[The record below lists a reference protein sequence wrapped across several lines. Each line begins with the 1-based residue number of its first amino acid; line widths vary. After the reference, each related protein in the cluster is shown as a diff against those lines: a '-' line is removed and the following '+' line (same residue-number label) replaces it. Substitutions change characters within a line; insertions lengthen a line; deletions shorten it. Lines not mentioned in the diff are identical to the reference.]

1 VGSIPTR
8 FRKNMSKFTIFFRLL
23 WFGLIFSF
31 MFFFDRENKIMIII
45 QLSSLFILTL
55 ITILR
60 AIESRN
66 EWRKIIDD
74 GDVEIK
80 DKISF

>member
-1 VGSIPTR
+1 
-8 FRKNMSKFTIFFRLL
+8 MSKFTIFFRLL
-23 WFGLIFSF
+23 WIGLIFSF

-60 AIESRN
+60 TIESRN

>member
-1 VGSIPTR
+1 
-8 FRKNMSKFTIFFRLL
+8 
-23 WFGLIFSF
+23 

-45 QLSSLFILTL
+45 QLCSLFFLTL

-60 AIESRN
+60 TIESRN

>member
-1 VGSIPTR
+1 
-8 FRKNMSKFTIFFRLL
+8 MSKFTIFFRLL

>member
-1 VGSIPTR
+1 
-8 FRKNMSKFTIFFRLL
+8 MSKFTIFFRLL

-31 MFFFDRENKIMIII
+31 MFFFDRENKIMIIL
-45 QLSSLFILTL
+45 QLSSLFILTI

-60 AIESRN
+60 TIESRN

>member
-1 VGSIPTR
+1 
-8 FRKNMSKFTIFFRLL
+8 
-23 WFGLIFSF
+23 
-31 MFFFDRENKIMIII
+31 MFFFDRENKIMIIL
-45 QLSSLFILTL
+45 QLSSLFILTI

-60 AIESRN
+60 TIESRN

>member
-1 VGSIPTR
+1 
-8 FRKNMSKFTIFFRLL
+8 MSKFTIFFRLL

-60 AIESRN
+60 TIESRN

>member
-1 VGSIPTR
+1 MT
-8 FRKNMSKFTIFFRLL
+8 KFTIFFRLL
-23 WFGLIFSF
+23 WFVLIFSF

-45 QLSSLFILTL
+45 QLCSLFFLTL

-60 AIESRN
+60 TIESRN

>member
-1 VGSIPTR
+1 
-8 FRKNMSKFTIFFRLL
+8 MSKFTIFFRLL

-31 MFFFDRENKIMIII
+31 MFFFDRGNKIMIII

-60 AIESRN
+60 TIESRN